1 MSSDEEQEWFSD
13 GLTEELL
20 NALARTPD
28 LLVAARTSSFKF
40 KGSNEDA
47 PTIAK
52 ALGVAH
58 ILEGSV
64 RRDRDRLRVT
74 AQLIRASDGFHIWS
88 QNYDR
93 KPEDVIT
100 LQEEVAIAIATA
112 LQTAMDPD
120 ALASMVSAGTN
131 SVPAYNEYLKGLAYG
146 ISTATTSDPYEFL
159 SAKDA
164 FVRAIEL
171 DPEFALAYW
180 ELAIF
185 WRVQLGTT
193 NIVSGT
199 LDLSNDEMRT
209 RFDDAIAKAIEFE
222 QDPVN
227 KLRYRILR
235 SMEYLQYAQALRMNI
250 DYLEQRPNDQGAQ
263 LGHLNL
269 LADMSRD
276 DELRAAIEEFQE
288 RDGYDIFVVNSSMTL
303 SLISDDKPFIR
314 MFAQEGMR
322 RLGDSMYVIYQA
334 HRSLLWAGDIDGAS
348 QLVPIMR
355 SSDLPRESVG
365 LIELRQACAENK
377 PNDAARVYDR
387 VQTDFPDDISIIWI
401 SHKIMNQHDAAL
413 ESLIHLDNPEGLD
426 SLADFLSY
434 AYFDA
439 RQFPILMAHL
449 ESQGIDPREPREIPY
464 RCKL

>member
-1 MSSDEEQEWFSD
+1 
-13 GLTEELL
+13 
-20 NALARTPD
+20 
-28 LLVAARTSSFKF
+28 
-40 KGSNEDA
+40 
-47 PTIAK
+47 
-52 ALGVAH
+52 
-58 ILEGSV
+58 
-64 RRDRDRLRVT
+64 
-74 AQLIRASDGFHIWS
+74 
-88 QNYDR
+88 
-93 KPEDVIT
+93 
-100 LQEEVAIAIATA
+100 
-112 LQTAMDPD
+112 
-120 ALASMVSAGTN
+120 MVSAGTN